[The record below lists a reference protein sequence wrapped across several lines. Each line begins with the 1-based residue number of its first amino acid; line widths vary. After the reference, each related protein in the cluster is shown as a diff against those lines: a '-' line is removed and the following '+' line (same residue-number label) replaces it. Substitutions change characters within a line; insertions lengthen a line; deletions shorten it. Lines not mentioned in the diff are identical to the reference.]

1 MTLLFICLGIL
12 HTAADL
18 GHANFINQG
27 SVGLFRLRLSLRRSS
42 SRTKTT
48 GSPAT
53 ADTIFFFYCSS
64 ISKGIIFRRWWLL
77 YESRNSTLDFYF
89 IVFRYF
95 LGFHLDPI
103 RLL

>member
-18 GHANFINQG
+18 GRANFINQG
-27 SVGLFRLRLSLRRSS
+27 SVGLFRLRLSLHRSS

-53 ADTIFFFYCSS
+53 AETIFS
-64 ISKGIIFRRWWLL
+64 
-77 YESRNSTLDFYF
+77 F
-89 IVFRYF
+89 IVHQYLKESYF
-95 LGFHLDPI
+95 VDGSYSTKAGT
-103 RLL
+103 RR